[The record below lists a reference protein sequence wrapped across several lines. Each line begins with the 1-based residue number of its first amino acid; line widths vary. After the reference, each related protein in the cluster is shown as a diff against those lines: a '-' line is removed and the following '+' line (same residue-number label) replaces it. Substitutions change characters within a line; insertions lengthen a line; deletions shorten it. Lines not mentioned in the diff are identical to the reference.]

1 MTDGPDRWG
10 LVANVISDRV
20 LRTGAKVWVQWV
32 NGDAA
37 CPRVHGVGKGGRK
50 VTKYTH
56 YKRLHNFRA
65 AWIPPHIRDMVI
77 LQWGQR
83 AEAEGVAADLTRMWA
98 GIRFFHRD
106 GRLLADG
113 APESQAF
120 ERWRR

>member
-10 LVANVISDRV
+10 LVANVVSDRV

-37 CPRVHGVGKGGRK
+37 CPRVRGLSKGGRP
-50 VTKYTH
+50 VEKYTH

-65 AWIPPHIRDMVI
+65 AWIPPGMQDVM
-77 LQWGQR
+77 LQFPDR
-83 AEAEGVAADLTRMWA
+83 AAAERWAADLTRMWA